1 MRAVLD
7 TNVVISAVAARA
19 TPITGALAA
28 WRAGRFDWV
37 TSLPML
43 DELYE
48 ALGYPR
54 VRRLVGWSERE
65 RLRFIEDLIAN
76 CLIVEPAEDVNAAV
90 RDDDDLVVLRTAI
103 AGNAEY
109 VVTGDKDLL
118 VVGHCAG
125 VAIVTPARFMATLS
139 GLP

>member
-7 TNVVISAVAARA
+7 TNVIISAVAARA
-19 TPITGALAA
+19 RPIAGILAA
-28 WRAGRFDWV
+28 WRAGTFDWV
-37 TSLPML
+37 TSPPML

-65 RLRFIEDLIAN
+65 RMRFLADLMAA
-76 CLIVEPAEDVNAAV
+76 CLIVEPAPGV
-90 RDDDDLVVLRTAI
+90 RLTLRDPDDLVVIRA
-103 AGNAEY
+103 AAGGNADY
-109 VVTGDKDLL
+109 VVTGDGDLL
-118 VVGHCAG
+118 AVGEYAG
-125 VAIVTPARFMATLS
+125 IAIVTPARFLAMLS